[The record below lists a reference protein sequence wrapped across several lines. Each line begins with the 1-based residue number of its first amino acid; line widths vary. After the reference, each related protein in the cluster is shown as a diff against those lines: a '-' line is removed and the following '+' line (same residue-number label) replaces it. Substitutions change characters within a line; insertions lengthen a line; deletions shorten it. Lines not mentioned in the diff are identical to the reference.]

1 MLFLNKITPLPLS
14 ILYNLKMYLHFK
26 NYFMKISLSLLW
38 IAFSYTIC
46 AQQKQIPLLINK
58 DKNSLLWEV
67 SGNGLTKSTYLFG
80 TFHLM
85 CKDDINFSSQLKTAV
100 QNADKV
106 YLELDM
112 DDPNMMLSGLMM
124 MNMKNGKKLSD
135 LYTAAE
141 YSKLKG
147 YFKDSLKMPFSL
159 FESMKPF
166 LLVAMLYP
174 KMMPCKTVSG
184 IEEELMK
191 FAKLN
196 KKEIKG
202 LETLQQQAAVFDSI
216 PYKEQAKELL
226 KSIDSMKANKKEFET
241 MLSVYKSQRLAGIE
255 ALFNKN
261 EFGLQEH
268 EDLLL
273 FNRNKNWVKQ
283 LKIIMQ
289 AEPVFVAVGA
299 AHLVGN
305 KGLISLLKKEG
316 YKVRPLMNK

>member
-1 MLFLNKITPLPLS
+1 
-14 ILYNLKMYLHFK
+14 
-26 NYFMKISLSLLW
+26 MKFSLSLFA
-38 IAFSYTIC
+38 IAFSLAAA
-46 AQQKQIPLLINK
+46 AQQKQVPLLVNK
-58 DKNSLLWEV
+58 DQNSLLWEV
-67 SGNGLTKSTYLFG
+67 SGNGLAKSTYLFG

-100 QNADKV
+100 QNANTI

-112 DDPNMMLSGLMM
+112 DDPNMMMSGLMM

-141 YSKLKG
+141 YAKLQRF
-147 YFKDSLKMPFSL
+147 FKDSLKMPFTL

-184 IEEELMK
+184 VEEELMK
-191 FAKLN
+191 LAKLN

-241 MLSVYKSQRLAGIE
+241 MLSVYKSQRLAAIE
-255 ALFNKN
+255 ALFSKN
-261 EFGLQEH
+261 EFGMQEH
-268 EDLLL
+268 EDILLY
-273 FNRNKNWVKQ
+273 NRNKNWVKQ
-283 LKIIMQ
+283 LKTIMQ

-299 AHLVGN
+299 AHLVGT
-305 KGLISLLKKEG
+305 KGLIALLKKEG
-316 YKVRPLMNK
+316 YKVKPLINK